1 MSTQSV
7 LHKYLYK
14 GPKKSLE
21 TDKKISNGDKNQF
34 IYKKGS
40 YYAHG
45 CNVPVSNMKLI
56 YIIFKIKIEMSV
68 QVNYLLQN
76 GGKSCDL
83 LIYLNRPMT
92 QLSS

>member
-1 MSTQSV
+1 MS
-7 LHKYLYK
+7 
-14 GPKKSLE
+14 
-21 TDKKISNGDKNQF
+21 
-34 IYKKGS
+34 
-40 YYAHG
+40 A
-45 CNVPVSNMKLI
+45 
-56 YIIFKIKIEMSV
+56 